1 MRVSFIQPRH
11 GTPFVTILSIA
22 VEQESDRGLS
32 ATRPPPFASP
42 SYRAHRFFSI
52 SREDLLSL
60 PPIPINPFPRI
71 DDRIHTLLKALPRVK
86 IRSRHSIRAQRPRLH
101 LCVFGVIVK
110 SGGEKRREGDLFL
123 HEFLIHAESLSPP
136 RSRPRGGYKKTRC
149 CRPSIT

>member
-71 DDRIHTLLKALPRVK
+71 DDRIHTHTHTAQGPASSKNSIETFDPSATATFASLCLWRDREIGRGKAE
-86 IRSRHSIRAQRPRLH
+86 
-101 LCVFGVIVK
+101 
-110 SGGEKRREGDLFL
+110 GGG
-123 HEFLIHAESLSPP
+123 SLSP
-136 RSRPRGGYKKTRC
+136 RIFDPRGEPLPAAIPATWR
-149 CRPSIT
+149 I